1 MESKE
6 LMALIVKALD
16 GKKATDIEV
25 LSLENVS
32 DIGDYFVIATGN
44 STTQIKALADAA
56 EEAAAK
62 VGICPHH
69 QEGYQSAIW
78 ILQDYGDVVLHIF
91 NTESRGFYSLEHL
104 WADAKRVDLTEIITT
119 EKEGGSNNG

>member
-1 MESKE
+1 MNSKDF
-6 LMALIVKALD
+6 MALIVKALD
-16 GKKATDIEV
+16 SKKASDIQV
-25 LSLENVS
+25 LSMEGVS

-44 STTQIKALADAA
+44 STTQIKALADAV

-62 VGICPHH
+62 YSITPHH
-69 QEGYQSAIW
+69 QEGYQTAIW

-104 WADAKRVDLTEIITT
+104 WADATRVDITEILTQ
-119 EKEGGSNNG
+119 EEGGNQNG